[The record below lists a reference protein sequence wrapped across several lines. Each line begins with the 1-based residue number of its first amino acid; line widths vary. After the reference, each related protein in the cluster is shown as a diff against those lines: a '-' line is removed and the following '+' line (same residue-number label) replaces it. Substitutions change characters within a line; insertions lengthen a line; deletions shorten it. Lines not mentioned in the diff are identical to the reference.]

1 MKKVSHSLRKV
12 SHSYKKGVALVG
24 MRHLK
29 TAFINMRF
37 LSCVSFK
44 DNRDNRDNF
53 FFLIEIFVLRQ

>member
-12 SHSYKKGVALVG
+12 SHFYKIGVALVG

-44 DNRDNRDNF
+44 DNRDNGDN
-53 FFLIEIFVLRQ
+53 LSYPEKR